1 MTILFF
7 FFPQIKPIHCISLDS
22 LTWNR
27 KSGGQIKMLHTS
39 QMNKTQG
46 KLIIVF
52 NLEILPYK
60 YATLKN

>member
-1 MTILFF
+1 
-7 FFPQIKPIHCISLDS
+7 
-22 LTWNR
+22 
-27 KSGGQIKMLHTS
+27 MLHTS